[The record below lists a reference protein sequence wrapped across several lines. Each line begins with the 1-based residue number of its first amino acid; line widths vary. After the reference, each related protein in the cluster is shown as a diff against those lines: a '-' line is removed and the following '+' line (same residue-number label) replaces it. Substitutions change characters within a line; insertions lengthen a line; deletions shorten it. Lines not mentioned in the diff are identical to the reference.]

1 MHYNLKTMK
10 KFCKSFVCILALL
23 FSLDSI
29 NAQNTQIIRGVIFDK
44 QSQFNLPGANVLI
57 LNSEPIMGATSDAN
71 GKFKINN
78 VLPGRYDL
86 KITFMGYKEVILSS
100 IVVTTGKEVVLEIG
114 LEESA
119 ETLNEVVVSGSKNNE
134 TNNELISVSGR
145 SFSME
150 EVNRYAG
157 GRSDP
162 SRLAANF
169 AGVSS
174 PDDSRNDIVIRGN
187 SPSGVLWRIEG
198 LNVPNPNHF
207 STVGTTGG
215 PVSAINTNVLKN
227 SDFFTSAF
235 PSEYGNANAGVFDL
249 GFRNGNA
256 EKHEHTIQLGALTG
270 LEAMTEGP
278 INKDKGSSYLLAYR
292 YSFTGFAQSLGV
304 NVGTT
309 ATPFYQD
316 LSFKFNSGYGKL
328 GRFTLFGLGGKSKIE
343 FKHDKTDST
352 DLFADPTKDSYFT
365 SDIGVVGLRHFLR
378 LGERSYMNTVIGSS
392 YAASEFNLDT
402 ISRSDMNVV
411 RVLENKTTRIHYTA
425 NTSFNSKI
433 NSKWFIKIGGIAE
446 ILNLNLNYRNRQY
459 SPVWNQIWDF
469 NDYTQLY
476 QLYAHS
482 KYNFNDHLTL
492 NLGLHGQMLA
502 LNNSTS
508 IEPRAGLKYQ
518 LNQKHS
524 LSVGYGLHSQMQP
537 TDVYFYRSLNTDGS
551 YDQSNKNLDFTKSHH
566 FVLGYDVLPVKDW
579 RVKTEV
585 YYQMLFNVP
594 VTNTPGSFSMLNSGA
609 SFNPNEQGNLTNSG
623 TGTNYGLELTIE
635 KFFSKGY
642 YGLVTGTLYQSK
654 YKGSDQV
661 ERNTAFNGKFVYN
674 VLIGKEFK
682 FGKNKKNSFTLDMK
696 LTQAGGRYYTP
707 VDLAASQLA
716 MQQVLK
722 GDEFAFTQRNPDFFR
737 LDVKSGVTF
746 NSSKR
751 KLSQSI
757 FFDVQNV
764 TNHQNVFA
772 ERYNPVTNSINTAY
786 QIGLFPNFVYK
797 IQF

>member
-1 MHYNLKTMK
+1 MK
-10 KFCKSFVCILALL
+10 NFYLNFAFLLILLIG
-23 FSLDSI
+23 FNSL
-29 NAQNTQIIRGVIFDK
+29 NAQNTQTIKGIIIDK
-44 QSQFNLPGANVLI
+44 QSQFNLPGANVVV
-57 LNSEPIMGATSDAN
+57 LNSDPIKGASTDAN
-71 GKFKINN
+71 GKFKISD

-100 IVVTTGKEVVLEIG
+100 IVVTAGKEVVLEIG

-119 ETLNEVVVSGSKNNE
+119 ETLNEVVVSGTKKNE

-278 INKDKGSSYLLAYR
+278 INKEKGSSYLLAYR

-365 SDIGVVGLRHFLR
+365 SDIGVVGVKHFLR
-378 LGERSYMNTVIGSS
+378 LGERAYMNTVIGSS

-402 ISRSDMNVV
+402 ISRSDLNVV

-433 NSKWFIKIGGIAE
+433 NSKLFVKIGGIAE
-446 ILNLNLNYRNRQY
+446 VMNLNLSYRNRQY
-459 SPVWNQIWDF
+459 TPTWNQIWDF

-482 KYNFNDHLTL
+482 KYNFNDKLTL
-492 NLGLHGQMLA
+492 NLGVHGQMLA

-508 IEPRAGLKYQ
+508 IEPRAGIKYQ

-524 LSVGYGLHSQMQP
+524 LSAGYGLHSQMQP

-579 RVKTEV
+579 RIKTEV
-585 YYQMLFNVP
+585 YYQLLFNIP

-623 TGTNYGLELTIE
+623 TGTNYGLELTVE

-642 YGLVTGTLYQSK
+642 YGLVTGTLYESK

-674 VLIGKEFK
+674 VLVGKEFK
-682 FGKNKKNSFTLDMK
+682 FGKSKMNSFTLDMK

-707 VDLAASQLA
+707 VDLAASQIA

-722 GDEFAFTQRNPDFFR
+722 GDDFAYTQRNPDFFR

-751 KLSQSI
+751 KLSQSF
-757 FFDVQNV
+757 FFDIQNV
-764 TNHQNVFA
+764 TNHKNVFA

-786 QIGLFPNFVYK
+786 QIGLFPNFIYK